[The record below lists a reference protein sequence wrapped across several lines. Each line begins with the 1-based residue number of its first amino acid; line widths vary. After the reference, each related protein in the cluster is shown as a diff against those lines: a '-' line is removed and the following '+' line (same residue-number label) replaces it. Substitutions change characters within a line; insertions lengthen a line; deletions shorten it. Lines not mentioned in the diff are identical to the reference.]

1 MRVIS
6 LLFKARLIFLWGMA
20 MSAVWRR
27 DKRVRCWLFGLA
39 IFAVGVTAH
48 GADVKRPPN
57 VVLIVADDLGWG
69 DVGFNGRA
77 EWTTPNLDRLT
88 KDGRVLERCYSAA
101 VVCAPSRA
109 AFLTGKYTIHSGVRR
124 NDDDLP
130 TEEVT
135 IAEAIKPLGY
145 RTALFGKWH
154 HGKPRVE
161 SEQYVHPLDQGF
173 DEFFGY
179 TDPVHAW
186 EKFPTKLWN
195 GREQVAVSGYID
207 DLITERGIQFV
218 REARQK
224 PFFLYLAYVAT
235 HFGIAAPADEVARHQ
250 GRFSEEN
257 PDLPLKATYAAMV
270 TRLDS
275 NIGRLLKTLEQLDLT
290 RETLIVF
297 TSDHGATFESGN
309 QGTSAALDSN
319 RPFRGQKR
327 TLWEGGIRVP
337 AVAYWAG
344 QIEGGVRSRDVTH
357 LTDLLPTIVAAA
369 RGKADPAWHIDGVN
383 MLPVWTGKEQAPER
397 TLFWEWCN
405 EGYDQLAALKGQYK
419 LVITRGGKAELFDVE
434 GDPAER
440 RDVSAHHPDL
450 TKQLKAELQ
459 AWLKTE
465 TRR

>member
-1 MRVIS
+1 
-6 LLFKARLIFLWGMA
+6 MA

-27 DKRVRCWLFGLA
+27 DQWVRCWLSGLA
-39 IFAVGVTAH
+39 ILAAGVIAQ
-48 GADVKRPPN
+48 GADGKRPPN
-57 VVLIVADDLGWG
+57 VVLIVADDLGWS
-69 DVGFNGRA
+69 DVGFNGRT
-77 EWTTPNLDRLT
+77 EWTTPNLDRLA
-88 KDGRVLERCYSAA
+88 KDGRVLERCYAAA

-135 IAEAIKPLGY
+135 IAEAVKPLGY

-154 HGKPRVE
+154 HGKPRAE

-179 TDPVHAW
+179 TDAVHAW

-195 GREQVAVSGYID
+195 GREQVSVSGYID
-207 DLITERGIQFV
+207 DMITERGIQFV
-218 REARQK
+218 REERQK

-250 GRFSEEN
+250 GRFSEVN
-257 PDLPLKATYAAMV
+257 PELPLKATYAAMV

-337 AVAYWAG
+337 ALAYWPG
-344 QIEGGVRSRDVTH
+344 QIAGGVRTRDVTL
-357 LTDLLPTIVAAA
+357 LTDLLPTIVTAAG
-369 RGKADPAWHIDGVN
+369 GKVNPAWRIDGAN
-383 MLPVWTGKEQAPER
+383 MLPVWKGKEPAPER

-405 EGYDQLAALKGQYK
+405 EGSDQLAALRGQYK

-440 RDVSAHHPDL
+440 RDVSADHLDL
-450 TKQLKAELQ
+450 TKQLKAELKD
-459 AWLKTE
+459 WLKTE

>member
-1 MRVIS
+1 
-6 LLFKARLIFLWGMA
+6 MA

-27 DKRVRCWLFGLA
+27 DQWVRCWLSGLA
-39 IFAVGVTAH
+39 ILAAGAIAQ
-48 GADVKRPPN
+48 GADGKRPPN

-69 DVGFNGRA
+69 DVGFNGRT
-77 EWTTPNLDRLT
+77 EWTTPNLDRLA
-88 KDGRVLERCYSAA
+88 KDGRVLERCYAAA

-135 IAEAIKPLGY
+135 IAEAVKPLGY

-154 HGKPRVE
+154 HGKPRAE
-161 SEQYVHPLDQGF
+161 NEQSVHPLDQGF

-179 TDPVHAW
+179 TDAVHAW

-195 GREQVAVSGYID
+195 GREQVSVSGYID
-207 DLITERGIQFV
+207 DMITERGIQFV
-218 REARQK
+218 REERQK

-250 GRFSEEN
+250 GRFSDVN
-257 PDLPLKATYAAMV
+257 PELPLKATYAAMV

-337 AVAYWAG
+337 ALAYWPG
-344 QIEGGVRSRDVTH
+344 QIAGGVRTRDVTL
-357 LTDLLPTIVAAA
+357 LTDLLPTIVTAAG
-369 RGKADPAWHIDGVN
+369 GKVNPAWRIDGAN
-383 MLPVWTGKEQAPER
+383 MLPVWTGNEPAPER

-405 EGYDQLAALKGQYK
+405 EGSDQLAALRGRYK

-440 RDVSAHHPDL
+440 RDVSADHLDL
-450 TKQLKAELQ
+450 TKQLKAELKD
-459 AWLKTE
+459 WLKTE